1 MVEAARAEQ
10 QRRREAHA
18 DWGAAWS
25 SPGLGAVGLDHSTV
39 EEASV
44 GLPRPKGPWGGH
56 PDWGAVRAERVG
68 PEQPM
73 GKAVQQL
80 REAEERAIAT
90 AALATAERR
99 AAERVAGSGNAEPT
113 PSEVLSEA
121 LYGAASSRGVEAGSA
136 GSASSAPTGRQ
147 AATHETLMTIRAE
160 QALGKRMAEE
170 LADAHAASS
179 RPGGASVELEQ
190 CRATLGGLEE
200 AYYRERGDFET
211 EVPEA
216 VGALIYQ
223 GGSPT
228 LEDSPEGTDTEG
240 EHEDPAVGYV
250 ERVSRG

>member
-25 SPGLGAVGLDHSTV
+25 SPGLGAVGLNHSTV

-73 GKAVQQL
+73 GKEVQQL

-90 AALATAERR
+90 AALATAQRR
-99 AAERVAGSGNAEPT
+99 AAERVAEPT
-113 PSEVLSEA
+113 PSEVLSEE
-121 LYGAASSRGVEAGSA
+121 LYGSGA
-136 GSASSAPTGRQ
+136 SASSAPTGRQ
-147 AATHETLMTIRAE
+147 AASHETLMIIRAE

-200 AYYRERGDFET
+200 AYYRERGDYET

-228 LEDSPEGTDTEG
+228 LEESPEGTDTEG
-240 EHEDPAVGYV
+240 DREDPAVGYV